1 MFPKIVIHNSISL
14 DGSLTNF
21 EPNMDLHYKIA
32 GIYKAEAHLIGSNT
46 AKVGVALYGN
56 GIPQEEKKDYVKAKR
71 DKNLPY
77 WVMIDTKGALRG
89 ILHICRRFEFSRDI
103 IILLSEET
111 PKEYIEYL
119 RERNYNYHIV
129 GKSHV
134 NLREALK
141 ILATQYGVKTV
152 LTDTGRILGNL
163 LLNQGLVSEI
173 SLLIHP
179 LIVGKDAY
187 PILSDVNNTLHLT
200 LQNKET
206 LDKGYVWLVYKVNT
220 KNSDIS

>member
-21 EPNMDLHYKIA
+21 QPNMDLHYKIA
-32 GIYKAEAHLIGSNT
+32 GNYEAEAHLIGSNT
-46 AKVGVALYGN
+46 AKIGVTLYGN

-77 WVMIDTKGALRG
+77 WVIIDTKGALRG

-111 PKEYIEYL
+111 PNEYIEYL
-119 RERNYNYHIV
+119 RERNYDHHIV

-141 ILATQYGVKTV
+141 ILSTQYGVKTV

-187 PILSDVNNTLHLT
+187 PILSDVKNTLNLT
-200 LQNKET
+200 LQKKET
-206 LDKGYVWLVYKVNT
+206 LDKGYVWLVYKVNP
-220 KNSDIS
+220 

>member
-21 EPNMDLHYKIA
+21 EPNIDLHYKIA
-32 GIYKAEAHLIGSNT
+32 GNYEAEAHLIGSNT
-46 AKVGVALYGN
+46 AKIGVTLYGN

-111 PKEYIEYL
+111 PNEYIEYL
-119 RERNYNYHIV
+119 RERNYDHHIV

-141 ILATQYGVKTV
+141 ILSTQYGVKTV

-187 PILSDVNNTLHLT
+187 PILSDVNKTLKLT
-200 LQNKET
+200 LQKKET

-220 KNSDIS
+220 

>member
-32 GIYKAEAHLIGSNT
+32 GNYEAEAHLIGSNT
-46 AKVGVALYGN
+46 AKIGVTLYGN

-77 WVMIDTKGALRG
+77 WVIIDTKGALRG
-89 ILHICRRFEFSRDI
+89 ILQICRRFEFSRDI

-111 PKEYIEYL
+111 PNEYIEYL
-119 RERNYNYHIV
+119 RERNYDHHIV

-141 ILATQYGVKTV
+141 ILSTQYGVKTV

-187 PILSDVNNTLHLT
+187 PILSDVKNTLNLT
-200 LQNKET
+200 LQKKET
-206 LDKGYVWLVYKVNT
+206 LDKGYVWLVYKVNP
-220 KNSDIS
+220 

>member
-1 MFPKIVIHNSISL
+1 MFPKIIIHNSISV

-21 EPNMDLHYKIA
+21 EPNMGLHYKIA
-32 GIYKAEAHLIGSNT
+32 GNYKPDAHLIGSNT
-46 AKVGVALYGN
+46 AKIGATLYGN
-56 GIPQEEKKDYVKAKR
+56 GIPKEEKRDFKKAKR

-103 IILLSEET
+103 IVLLSDST
-111 PKEYIEYL
+111 PEEYIEYL
-119 RERNYNYHIV
+119 KERNYDYHIS

-134 NLREALK
+134 DLKAALE

-179 LIVGKDAY
+179 LIVGKNAY
-187 PILSDVNNTLHLT
+187 PILSDVDNTLNLT
-200 LQNKET
+200 LQKKEI

-220 KNSDIS
+220 

>member
-1 MFPKIVIHNSISL
+1 VALKMFPKIVIHNSISL

-21 EPNMDLHYKIA
+21 EPNMDLHYKTA

-46 AKVGVALYGN
+46 AKIGVTLYGN
-56 GIPQEEKKDYVKAKR
+56 GIPQEEKKDYMKAKR

-119 RERNYNYHIV
+119 RERNYDHHIV

-141 ILATQYGVKTV
+141 ILSTQYDVKTV

-187 PILSDVNNTLHLT
+187 PILSDVNNTLNLT
-200 LQNKET
+200 LQKKET
-206 LDKGYVWLVYKVNT
+206 LDKGYVWLVYKVNP
-220 KNSDIS
+220 

>member
-1 MFPKIVIHNSISL
+1 MFPKIIIHNSISV

-21 EPNMDLHYKIA
+21 EPNMGLHYKIA
-32 GIYKAEAHLIGSNT
+32 GNYKPDAHLIGSNT
-46 AKVGVALYGN
+46 AKIGATLYGN
-56 GIPQEEKKDYVKAKR
+56 GIPQEEKRDFKKSKR
-71 DKNLPY
+71 DKKLPY

-103 IILLSEET
+103 IVLLSDST
-111 PKEYIEYL
+111 PEEYIEYL
-119 RERNYNYHIV
+119 KERNYDYHIA

-134 NLREALK
+134 DLKEAFK
-141 ILATQYGVKTV
+141 ILATQYGIKTV

-179 LIVGKDAY
+179 LIVGKNAY
-187 PILSDVNNTLHLT
+187 PILSDVKNTLNLT
-200 LQNKET
+200 LQKKET
-206 LDKGYVWLVYKVNT
+206 LDKGYIWLVYKVNA
-220 KNSDIS
+220 

>member
-21 EPNMDLHYKIA
+21 EPNMGLHYQIA
-32 GIYKAEAHLIGSNT
+32 EYYKPEAHLIGSNT
-46 AKVGVALYGN
+46 ARIGATLFGN
-56 GIPQEEKKDYVKAKR
+56 GISQEEKRDFEKVKR

-77 WVMIDTKGALRG
+77 WVMIDTKGSLKG
-89 ILHICRRFEFSRDI
+89 ILHVCRRFEFSRDI
-103 IILLSEET
+103 IVLLSEET

-119 RERNYNYHIV
+119 KDRNYDYHIT

-134 NLREALK
+134 DLK
-141 ILATQYGVKTV
+141 VGLEILSTQYGVKTV
-152 LTDTGRILGNL
+152 LTDTGRILSNL

-179 LIVGKDAY
+179 LIVGKNAY
-187 PILSDVNNTLHLT
+187 PILSDVNNNLSLT
-200 LQNKET
+200 LRKKET
-206 LDKGYVWLVYKVNT
+206 LDKGYVWLVYKVN
-220 KNSDIS
+220 K